1 MSNIPNIHQQGT
13 PKINGATGL
22 NVMDLFRFLLS
33 KWYWYV
39 AVILLFVAAAWYW
52 VAKRPLIYSSGAQVM
67 IKDPR
72 ADMNV
77 DLEVTSRRTVNNT
90 LNNEVYIFRSK
101 MLMAEAVKR
110 AGADVNYQVKN
121 RLRYLELYTNTP
133 LRLVTVDSLSSQSF
147 ALEMTYLGDN
157 QVIAVRGSFF
167 CGNR

>member
-1 MSNIPNIHQQGT
+1 MSNNPNIHQQGT

-22 NVMDLFRFLLS
+22 NVMDLFRYLLS

-39 AVILLFVAAAWYW
+39 AVILLFVAAAWYS

-77 DLEVTSRRTVNNT
+77 DLEVGSRRGNNS

-101 MLMAEAVKR
+101 MLMAEAVS
-110 AGADVNYQVKN
+110 YTH
-121 RLRYLELYTNTP
+121 LRGP
-133 LRLVTVDSLSSQSF
+133 RDS
-147 ALEMTYLGDN
+147 
-157 QVIAVRGSFF
+157 
-167 CGNR
+167 